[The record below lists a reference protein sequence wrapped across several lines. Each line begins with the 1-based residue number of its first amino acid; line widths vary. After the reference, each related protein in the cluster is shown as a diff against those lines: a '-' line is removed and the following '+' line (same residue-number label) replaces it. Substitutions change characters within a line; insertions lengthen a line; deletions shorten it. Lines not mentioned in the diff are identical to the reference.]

1 MPTPKKTQRSSL
13 KSALQRDNPPKEN
26 DMELTY
32 SNDWQTQARGTND
45 SEYQIYLACAGDS
58 EGNDT
63 FTGQPLKT
71 YDDWLNS

>member
-1 MPTPKKTQRSSL
+1 
-13 KSALQRDNPPKEN
+13 
-26 DMELTY
+26 MELTY
-32 SNDWQTQARGTND
+32 SNDWQTQTRGTNN

-63 FTGQPLKT
+63 STGQPLKT